1 MINCK
6 PDAQQVPV
14 NAECG
19 EKIQGQMLPLCLKFR
34 VKQTSSESIKICQ
47 ASLMPSKFQSML
59 SVERKH
65 RVRCYL

>member
-19 EKIQGQMLPLCLKFR
+19 EKTQGQMLPLSLKFR

-47 ASLMPSKFQSML
+47 EVDHKWLHIIL
-59 SVERKH
+59 H
-65 RVRCYL
+65 L